1 MKAFEFVNPSS
12 LKDVPALLG
21 QDRDRAVLLAG
32 GIDLLGELKEGLVQP
47 DRVVNLKA
55 VPGLNA
61 VKPGG
66 KGLRIGA
73 LVTLAE
79 IESHPAIRKDYRA
92 LADAAASVG
101 SVQIRNV
108 GTLGG
113 NLCQRPRCWYYR
125 GEAFHCLKKGGA
137 TCFAVEGNNK
147 YNAILGGGPSY
158 IVHPS
163 DTAPALIALD
173 AKVTIAG
180 SRGSRT
186 IPLEAFFVLPGEVL
200 RRENVLAPDEIV
212 TEVEVPAPAP
222 GAKSVYLKFQEKES
236 MDFALSAVAVAL
248 TMSGDTIRTAR
259 VVLGGVAPKPWPA
272 KEAEAILAGQR
283 LSDALLQKAA
293 DAALAKAQPLG
304 YNDYKVP
311 LTKTLI
317 RRAVLAAAKA

>member
-12 LKDVPALLG
+12 LKEVPALLG
-21 QDRDRAVLLAG
+21 QNREKAVLLAG
-32 GIDLLGELKEGLVQP
+32 GIDLLGELKEGLIEP

-55 VPGLNA
+55 VSGLNA
-61 VKPGG
+61 IKADG

-73 LVTLAE
+73 LTTLAQ
-79 IESHPAIRKDYRA
+79 IEGDPTIQKTYKA

-125 GEAFHCLKKGGA
+125 GEAFHCLKKGGS
-137 TCFAVEGNNK
+137 TCFAVDGNNK

-163 DTAPALIALD
+163 DTAPALIALN
-173 AKVTIAG
+173 AKVTLLG
-180 SRGSRT
+180 PKGSRT
-186 IPLEAFFVLPGEVL
+186 LPLEDFFVLPGEIL

-222 GAKSVYLKFQEKES
+222 GAKSVYLKFQEKDS

-272 KEAEAILAGQR
+272 KEA
-283 LSDALLQKAA
+283 DALLVGQKLSEDLLRRAA

-311 LTKTLI
+311 LTRTLI
-317 RRAVLAAAKA
+317 QRAVMAAAKA

>member
-12 LKDVPALLG
+12 LKEVPGLLG
-21 QDRDRAVLLAG
+21 QNRDRAVLLAG
-32 GIDLLGELKEGLVQP
+32 GVDLLGELKEGLVAP

-55 VPGLNA
+55 VSGLNA
-61 VKPGG
+61 IKADG

-73 LVTLAE
+73 LATLAE
-79 IESHPAIRKDYRA
+79 IENHPAIRKDYRA

-125 GEAFHCLKKGGA
+125 DEAFPCLKKGGSK
-137 TCFAVEGNNK
+137 CFAVEGNNK

-163 DTAPALIALD
+163 DTAPALVALG
-173 AKVTIAG
+173 AKVTVLG
-180 SRGSRT
+180 PKGNRV
-186 IPLEAFFVLPGEVL
+186 IPLEEFFVLPTEVL

-222 GAKSVYLKFQEKES
+222 GAKSAYLKFQEKDS
-236 MDFALSAVAVAL
+236 MDFALAAVAVAL
-248 TMSGDTIRTAR
+248 TMSGDTIRAAR

-272 KEAEAILAGQR
+272 KEADAVLAGQR
-283 LSDALLQKAA
+283 PSEDLLRRAA

-317 RRAVLAAAKA
+317 QRAVMAAAKS

>member
-1 MKAFEFVNPSS
+1 MKSFEFVNPSG
-12 LKDVPALLG
+12 LKEVPALLG
-21 QDRDRAVLLAG
+21 QNRDRAVLLAG
-32 GIDLLGELKEGLVQP
+32 GIDLLGELKEGLVEP
-47 DRVVNLKA
+47 DRVINLKA

-61 VKPGG
+61 IKADG

-73 LVTLAE
+73 LATLTQ
-79 IESHPAIRKDYRA
+79 IESDPAIQKTYRA

-137 TCFAVEGNNK
+137 KCFAVDGNNK

-163 DTAPALIALD
+163 DTAPALIALG
-173 AKVTIAG
+173 AKVTLLGAK
-180 SRGSRT
+180 GSRT
-186 IPLEAFFVLPGEVL
+186 LPLEEFFVLPGEVL

-272 KEAEAILAGQR
+272 KEADALLAGQR
-283 LSDALLQKAA
+283 PSEDLLRRAA

-317 RRAVLAAAKA
+317 QRAVLAAAKA

>member
-1 MKAFEFVNPSS
+1 MKAFEFVNPSG
-12 LKDVPALLG
+12 LKEVPALLG
-21 QDRDRAVLLAG
+21 QNREKAVLLAG
-32 GIDLLGELKEGLVQP
+32 GVDLLGELKEGLVAP

-55 VPGLNA
+55 VSGLNA
-61 VKPGG
+61 IKADG

-73 LVTLAE
+73 LTTLAE
-79 IESHPAIRKDYRA
+79 IEGHPAIRKDYRA

-125 GEAFHCLKKGGA
+125 DEAFHCLKKGGSK
-137 TCFAVEGNNK
+137 CFAVDGNNK

-163 DTAPALIALD
+163 DTAPALVALG
-173 AKVTIAG
+173 ARVTVLG
-180 SRGSRT
+180 PKGSRT
-186 IPLEAFFVLPGEVL
+186 VPLEEFFVLPTEVL

-222 GAKSVYLKFQEKES
+222 GAKSVYLKFQEKDS

-272 KEAEAILAGQR
+272 KEADAILSGQR
-283 LSDALLQKAA
+283 PSEDLLRRAA

-317 RRAVLAAAKA
+317 QRAVMAATKA

>member
-12 LKDVPALLG
+12 LKEVPALLG
-21 QDRDRAVLLAG
+21 PNREKAVLLAG
-32 GIDLLGELKEGLVQP
+32 GIDLLGELKEGLVEP

-55 VPGLNA
+55 VSGLNA
-61 VKPGG
+61 IKADG

-73 LVTLAE
+73 LTTLAQ
-79 IESHPAIRKDYRA
+79 IEADPVVQKTYKA
-92 LADAAASVG
+92 LADAAGSVG

-125 GEAFHCLKKGGA
+125 GEAFHCLKKGGSK
-137 TCFAVEGNNK
+137 CFAVDGNNK

-163 DTAPALIALD
+163 DTAPALIALN
-173 AKVTIAG
+173 AQVTLLGPKGA
-180 SRGSRT
+180 RT
-186 IPLEAFFVLPGEVL
+186 LPLEDFFVLPGEVL

-212 TEVEVPAPAP
+212 TEVTIPAPAP
-222 GAKSVYLKFQEKES
+222 GAKSAYLKFQEKDS

-248 TMSGDTIRTAR
+248 AMSGDTIKTAR

-272 KEAEAILAGQR
+272 KEADALLAGQK
-283 LSDALLQKAA
+283 LSDDLLRRAA
-293 DAALAKAQPLG
+293 DAALARAQPLG

-311 LTKTLI
+311 LTRTLI
-317 RRAVLAAAKA
+317 QRAVTAAAKA

>member
-12 LKDVPALLG
+12 LKEVPSLLG
-21 QDRDRAVLLAG
+21 QNREKAVLLAG
-32 GIDLLGELKEGLVQP
+32 GVDLLGELKEGLVAP

-55 VPGLNA
+55 VSGLNA
-61 VKPGG
+61 IKADG

-73 LVTLAE
+73 LATLAE
-79 IESHPAIRKDYRA
+79 IENHPAIQKDYRA

-125 GEAFHCLKKGGA
+125 DEGFHCLKKGGSK
-137 TCFAVEGNNK
+137 CFAVEGNNK

-163 DTAPALIALD
+163 DTAPALVALG
-173 AKVTIAG
+173 AKVTVLG
-180 SRGSRT
+180 PKGSRT
-186 IPLEAFFVLPGEVL
+186 LPLEEFFVLPAEIL
-200 RRENVLAPDEIV
+200 RRENVLAPDEVV

-222 GAKSVYLKFQEKES
+222 GAKSAYLKFQEKDS

-248 TMSGDTIRTAR
+248 TMSGDTIRAAR

-272 KEAEAILAGQR
+272 KEADGVLAGQR
-283 LSDALLQKAA
+283 LSEDLLRRAA

-311 LTKTLI
+311 LTKALI
-317 RRAVLAAAKA
+317 QRAVMAAAKA